1 VVKTKSRN
9 ALGRG
14 LSQIIPIKDED
25 KDIIFNEVDKVIEIE
40 LSKIVPNKF
49 QPRREFNP
57 IDIESLALSIKH
69 HGLLQPIIV
78 RKISDKYEL
87 IAGERR
93 YRAFKY
99 LNKTKI
105 RAIIKEEI
113 SNESMLEYA
122 LIENIQRENLSP
134 IEEAYAYK
142 RLQDEFALSQNKIAE
157 RVGKS
162 RSTIT
167 NLLRLLT
174 LPDDVQEIIIREKI
188 GTGIAKLLLSVDDEK
203 DMRFFLQLV
212 LEDELTVRDLKK
224 LITEQK
230 QLKKEKK
237 NKLNKVNPNI
247 LKLEDALRNYFA
259 TEVKLKYNE
268 NKKSGK
274 IEIYYYSNEELQRIL
289 EKMKEQLV

>member
-1 VVKTKSRN
+1 MAKTKSRN

-14 LSQIIPIKDED
+14 LNQIIPIKDED
-25 KDIIFNEVDKVIEIE
+25 KDIVFNEVDKVIEIE
-40 LSKIVPNKF
+40 LAKIIPNKF

-69 HGLLQPIIV
+69 HGLLQPVVV

-93 YRAFKY
+93 YRAFKF
-99 LNKTKI
+99 LEKEKI

-113 SNESMLEYA
+113 SNEAMLEYA

-142 RLQDEFALSQNKIAE
+142 RLQDEFTLSQNEIAE

-174 LPDDVQEIIIREKI
+174 LPDDVQEIIMKQKI
-188 GTGIAKLLLSVDDEK
+188 GTGIAKLLLSLSNEK
-203 DMRFFLQLV
+203 DIKFFLQLV
-212 LEDELTVRDLKK
+212 LEDQLTVRDLKK
-224 LITEQK
+224 LITEHQEI
-230 QLKKEKK
+230 KKKS
-237 NKLNKVNPNI
+237 KLQINKVNPNI
-247 LKLEDALRNYFA
+247 LKLEDSLRNIFA

-274 IEIYYYSNEELQRIL
+274 IEIYYYSNDELERIL
-289 EKMKEQLV
+289 EKMKEQ

>member
-1 VVKTKSRN
+1 VAKTKSRN

-14 LSQIIPIKDED
+14 LNQIIPIKDED
-25 KDIIFNEVDKVIEIE
+25 KDIVFNEVDKVIEIE
-40 LSKIVPNKF
+40 LAKIIPNKF

-69 HGLLQPIIV
+69 HGLLQPVVV

-93 YRAFKY
+93 YRAFKF
-99 LNKTKI
+99 LEKEKI

-113 SNESMLEYA
+113 SNEAMLEYA

-142 RLQDEFALSQNKIAE
+142 RLQDEFTLSQNEIAE

-174 LPDDVQEIIIREKI
+174 LPDDVQEIIMKQKI
-188 GTGIAKLLLSVDDEK
+188 GTGIAKLLLSLSNEK
-203 DMRFFLQLV
+203 DIKFFLQLV
-212 LEDELTVRDLKK
+212 LEDQLTVRDLKK
-224 LITEQK
+224 LITEHQEI
-230 QLKKEKK
+230 KKKS
-237 NKLNKVNPNI
+237 KLQINKVNPNI
-247 LKLEDALRNYFA
+247 LKLEDSLRNIFA

-274 IEIYYYSNEELQRIL
+274 IEIYYYSNDELERIL
-289 EKMKEQLV
+289 EKMKEQ

>member
-1 VVKTKSRN
+1 MAKTKSRN

-14 LSQIIPIKDED
+14 LNQIIPIKDED
-25 KDIIFNEVDKVIEIE
+25 KDIVFNEVDKVIEIE
-40 LSKIVPNKF
+40 LAKIIPNKF

-69 HGLLQPIIV
+69 HGLLQPVVV

-93 YRAFKY
+93 YRAFKF
-99 LNKTKI
+99 LEKEKI

-113 SNESMLEYA
+113 SNEAMLEYA

-142 RLQDEFALSQNKIAE
+142 RLQDEFTLSQNEIAE

-174 LPDDVQEIIIREKI
+174 LPDDVQEIIMKQKI
-188 GTGIAKLLLSVDDEK
+188 GTGIAKLLLSLSNEK
-203 DMRFFLQLV
+203 DIKFFLQLV
-212 LEDELTVRDLKK
+212 LEDQLTVRDLKK
-224 LITEQK
+224 LITEHQEI
-230 QLKKEKK
+230 KKKS
-237 NKLNKVNPNI
+237 KLQINKVNPNI
-247 LKLEDALRNYFA
+247 LKLEDSLRNIFA

-274 IEIYYYSNEELQRIL
+274 IEIYY
-289 EKMKEQLV
+289 

>member
-1 VVKTKSRN
+1 MAKTKSRN

-14 LSQIIPIKDED
+14 LNQIIPIKDED
-25 KDIIFNEVDKVIEIE
+25 KDIVFNEVDKVIEIE
-40 LSKIVPNKF
+40 LSKIIPNKF
-49 QPRREFNP
+49 QPRKEFNQ

-69 HGLLQPIIV
+69 HGLLQPIVV

-93 YRAFKY
+93 YRAFKH
-99 LNKTKI
+99 LEKAKI

-113 SNESMLEYA
+113 SNEAMLEYA

-142 RLQDEFALSQNKIAE
+142 RLQDEFTLAQSEIAD

-174 LPDDVQEIIIREKI
+174 LPDDVQEIIMKEKI
-188 GTGIAKLLLSVDDEK
+188 GTGIAKLLLSLSNEK
-203 DMRFFLQLV
+203 DIKFFLQLV

-224 LITEQK
+224 LITEHK
-230 QLKKEKK
+230 EIKKE
-237 NKLNKVNPNI
+237 NKTYINKINPNI
-247 LKLEDALRNYFA
+247 LKLEDSLRTYFA
-259 TEVKLKYNE
+259 TEVKLKYND

-274 IEIYYYSNEELQRIL
+274 IEIFYYSNDELERIL
-289 EKMKEQLV
+289 EKMKEQ